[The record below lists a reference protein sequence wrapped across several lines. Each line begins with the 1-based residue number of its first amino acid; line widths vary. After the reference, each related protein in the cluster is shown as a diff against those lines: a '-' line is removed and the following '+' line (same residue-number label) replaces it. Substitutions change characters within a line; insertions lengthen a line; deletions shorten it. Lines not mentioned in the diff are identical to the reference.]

1 MARRGGN
8 KQIRMRRVP
17 SVGARLMPL
26 FLLLVAGLAIFN
38 MPAATLLCLGMIP
51 TIVIV
56 YTATGIYA
64 GLKAQIVGLS
74 NVAGVL
80 AALAGP
86 SQQGM
91 NTPMFDTYGLALA
104 FAGAALGYVLVFMGP
119 IVAAVVLQSFSQERL
134 RQLTK
139 QRQTLVDQWG
149 GEILAGPAETKPD
162 HEGSGS

>member
-26 FLLLVAGLAIFN
+26 FLLLVAGLAIFS

-64 GLKAQIVGLS
+64 GLKAQVVGLS
-74 NVAGVL
+74 NFAGVL
-80 AALAGP
+80 AAISGP
-86 SQQGM
+86 SQQVM
-91 NTPMFDTYGLALA
+91 NPPVFDTYGLALA
-104 FAGAALGYVLVFMGP
+104 FAGAALGYILVFMGP
-119 IVAAVVLQSFSQERL
+119 VVAAIVLQSFSQERL

-139 QRQTLVDQWG
+139 QRQTLIEQWG
-149 GEILAGPAETKPD
+149 GDILASPAETKPD
-162 HEGSGS
+162 HEGPGS

>member
-1 MARRGGN
+1 
-8 KQIRMRRVP
+8 MRRAP

-26 FLLLVAGLAIFN
+26 FMLLVAGLAVFN
-38 MPAATLLCLGMIP
+38 MPVAALLCFGMIP

-74 NVAGVL
+74 NLAGVL
-80 AALAGP
+80 AAIAGP
-86 SQQGM
+86 SQQVM
-91 NTPMFDTYGLALA
+91 NPPVFDTYGLALA
-104 FAGAALGYVLVFMGP
+104 FAGAAFGYGLVFMGP

-139 QRQTLVDQWG
+139 QRQTLIEQWG
-149 GEILAGPAETKPD
+149 GEILVSPVETKPD